1 MLVNKMKKKI
11 NSINSGI
18 SLVDK
23 AWGGFYRGGT
33 YILLGQKK
41 SGKTLLG
48 LQYAY
53 ESAKAGEVCLYF
65 TSMRPKDLMIHA
77 ASMDFDLQHYM
88 NQNLIIVV
96 RVAPPT
102 DIYEVGTPDNF
113 LVEYLNDIVTVV
125 EQYQPHRLVFDELT
139 HFVGFENISL
149 LQQTFLQTVER
160 IEEKN
165 VTSLFIFAEPATQ
178 FAQVIIDSIVTYST
192 AVIYLQKKSL
202 EENGGYNG
210 GKATITPN
218 IGHTEGQFTSDYV
231 VEPYKG
237 VVFEY
242 DNVPQKKFVNP
253 FATQEE
259 SNSPVHQTNQKI
271 SSQKGKYKPLTNID
285 EVPDKYSLTNF
296 YDISEFKLIL
306 NNKIA
311 LFKSTGETFTLV
323 SLKLDPTAET
333 QKIIT
338 INQLQNT
345 IRLSTDKKDK
355 ICVIKNNILILLSRN
370 EEKSLN
376 MLVSK
381 MKSNLPFT
389 DKNFIDLVMQN
400 IFAFTY
406 EVNTSVKNA
415 DSIFEEIM
423 EDERY

>member
-1 MLVNKMKKKI
+1 MKKKI

-48 LQYAY
+48 LQYAC

-125 EQYQPHRLVFDELT
+125 EQYLPHRLIFDELT
-139 HFVGFENISL
+139 HFVGFENITL
-149 LQQTFLQTVER
+149 LQQTFLQVVER
-160 IEEKN
+160 IEEIN
-165 VTSLFIFAEPATQ
+165 VTSLLIFAEPATQ
-178 FAQVIIDSIVTYST
+178 FAQMIIDSIVQYST
-192 AVIYLQKKSL
+192 AVIYLQKKTLDES
-202 EENGGYNG
+202 GGYNG

-237 VVFEY
+237 VTFSY
-242 DNVPQKKFVNP
+242 DNVPPKKFSNP
-253 FATQEE
+253 FEVVKEEIPETQKPK
-259 SNSPVHQTNQKI
+259 SKSR
-271 SSQKGKYKPLTNID
+271 SDLGKYKPLTNID
-285 EVPDKYSLTNF
+285 EVPDRFSLTNF

-311 LFKSTGETFTLV
+311 LFKSTGEPF
-323 SLKLDPTAET
+323 SLISLRLDPNAEKE
-333 QKIIT
+333 KILT

-345 IRLSTDKKDK
+345 VRLSTDKKDK
-355 ICVIKNNILILLSRN
+355 ICVIENNILILLSRN

-381 MKSNLPFT
+381 MRSNLPFT
-389 DKNFIDLVMQN
+389 DPKFVEVVMQN

-406 EVNTSVKNA
+406 EVNNSVKNA
-415 DSIFEEIM
+415 DSIFEEIL
-423 EDERY
+423 EDERH